1 MTTKPVA
8 VGTLSQL
15 ASRPEA
21 GSFVGMIAVYVFF
34 ALMGGANFIGAPGIS
49 SVLNMSSEVGIIALS
64 VGLLMIAGQ
73 LDMSVGAIEQRFY
86 QEFVERLILSGTTM
100 IGDRKVYKVTMMTN
114 AGTSLN
120 DYYDVET
127 GLKLRRVDMKFM
139 YGKSLKIVTDYS
151 DYQAAGGVLFPRTM
165 AQSGGPVG
173 AMTMHVTAIEV
184 NKPQDQTFFNTGLP
198 PLSDE

>member
-1 MTTKPVA
+1 
-8 VGTLSQL
+8 
-15 ASRPEA
+15 
-21 GSFVGMIAVYVFF
+21 
-34 ALMGGANFIGAPGIS
+34 
-49 SVLNMSSEVGIIALS
+49 
-64 VGLLMIAGQ
+64 
-73 LDMSVGAIEQRFY
+73 
-86 QEFVERLILSGTTM
+86 
-100 IGDRKVYKVTMMTN
+100 MMTN